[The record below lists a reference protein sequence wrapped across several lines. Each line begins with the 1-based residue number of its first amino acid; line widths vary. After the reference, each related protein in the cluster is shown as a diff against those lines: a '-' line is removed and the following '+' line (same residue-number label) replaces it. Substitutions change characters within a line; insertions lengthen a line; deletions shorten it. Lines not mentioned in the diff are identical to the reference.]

1 MTLIHR
7 LMEPYQ
13 WHRHPSL
20 LYSWFIYY
28 VFHTLYAILHNLESV
43 LKWFRIVQWS
53 WLPLSFLRLPVLAVI
68 DRQPDFYPYERMI
81 MIEHT
86 PIFIIGKSHHKMLYI
101 HGGGFI
107 SGDYMTFRSFC
118 LEIYRRCHKKSI
130 YIEIWFPLYPLYPEH
145 PIYCTIHILQ
155 TIHDRNTFTTIMADS
170 AGGYL
175 ALHVVSQLPLILISP
190 VADLICKSIR
200 YDKDDINFN
209 PILVK
214 SVFRSISHTPTYKHY
229 SNPLRSIHILTS
241 RYELFIND
249 TLKIYDSYSRCIL
262 YLYESQI
269 HSLPLYWK
277 YDPMANSALDRL
289 VSCMLY
295 NSE

>member
-13 WHRHPSL
+13 WHHRPSL

-53 WLPLSFLRLPVLAVI
+53 WLPLSFLRLPILAVI
-68 DRQPDFYPYERMI
+68 DTQPDLYPYERMI
-81 MIEHT
+81 MIENT
-86 PIFIIGKSHHKMLYI
+86 PIFIIGKSSHKILYI

-107 SGDYMTFRSFC
+107 SGDYMTFRSLC
-118 LEIYRRCHKKSI
+118 LEIYRRCYNKSRK
-130 YIEIWFPLYPLYPEH
+130 IEIWFPVYPLYPEYSIDH
-145 PIYCTIHILQ
+145 AIYSLQ
-155 TIHDRNTFTTIMADS
+155 RVHNHHSFKSIIADS

-175 ALHVVSQLPLILISP
+175 ALHLISRLPLFLISP
-190 VADLICKSIR
+190 VGDLTCKSRR

-209 PILVK
+209 PSLVK
-214 SVFRSISHTPTYKHY
+214 SVFHSISHTPTYKKY
-229 SNPLRSIHILTS
+229 SNVPRSIHILTS
-241 RYELFIND
+241 RYELFIDD
-249 TLKIYDSYSRCIL
+249 TLKIYDAHSQCIL
-262 YLYESQI
+262 HLYESQI

-277 YDPMANSALDRL
+277 YDLMAYSALDRL
-289 VSCMLY
+289 VTCILY
-295 NSE
+295 YS